1 MRLTS
6 AHFEFLV
13 LVRIA
18 SRHGEVVVQQGNVT
32 FLISEKCSQKLAQQD
47 LELNHGKPGQ
57 FGDQSGGE
65 PGAGGDDSEA
75 GDELRN
81 KEPAPQQPGGGGEAY
96 PWLAP
101 LCNLPVDTLFN
112 VCLEVN
118 DSMMVI
124 LLLIQIQV
132 SNVGKTSNA
141 MVSAGS
147 SLLLPTQFISSK
159 EVAAWPQLG
168 F

>member
-57 FGDQSGGE
+57 FGNQSGGE
-65 PGAGGDDSEA
+65 PGDSEA
-75 GDELRN
+75 GDELRI

-101 LCNLPVDTLFN
+101 LCNLPVDSLFN
-112 VCLEVN
+112 VCLEVLN

>member
-47 LELNHGKPGQ
+47 LELKPGQ

-65 PGAGGDDSEA
+65 PGGDDNSEA

-81 KEPAPQQPGGGGEAY
+81 EEPAPQQPGGGGEAY

>member
-6 AHFEFLV
+6 AHFEI

-65 PGAGGDDSEA
+65 PDDSEA
-75 GDELRN
+75 GDKLRN
-81 KEPAPQQPGGGGEAY
+81 KEPAPQQLCGGGEAY

>member
-6 AHFEFLV
+6 AHFEILV

-65 PGAGGDDSEA
+65 PGGDDNSEA

-81 KEPAPQQPGGGGEAY
+81 EEPAPQQPGGGGEAY

-118 DSMMVI
+118 DSMI
-124 LLLIQIQV
+124 LLLIQLQV

>member
-6 AHFEFLV
+6 AHFEILV

-32 FLISEKCSQKLAQQD
+32 FLISEKCSQKLAHQD

-65 PGAGGDDSEA
+65 PDDSEA

-81 KEPAPQQPGGGGEAY
+81 EEPSPQQPGGGGEAY

-112 VCLEVN
+112 VCLEV
-118 DSMMVI
+118 
-124 LLLIQIQV
+124 
-132 SNVGKTSNA
+132 
-141 MVSAGS
+141 
-147 SLLLPTQFISSK
+147 
-159 EVAAWPQLG
+159 
-168 F
+168 

>member
-6 AHFEFLV
+6 AHFEI

-57 FGDQSGGE
+57 FGDQSGEE
-65 PGAGGDDSEA
+65 PDDSEA

-81 KEPAPQQPGGGGEAY
+81 EEPAPQQPGGGGEAY